1 MVAKAITEIIK
12 VTTAIMMIMDMV
24 NKTKNLL
31 IIALV
36 VILFVLSEDSLGTVN
51 ASSLSSYSL
60 NEYTGGEGSGDSGSE
75 GGDSVSSSG
84 YTPEQIAA
92 AKAWLSAHGYA
103 PTRAGAAAAYQD
115 YLSGKLDNDPDVRRY
130 KGLDDTNTSSADSSS
145 DNVSLN
151 ETNNSPS
158 SNVSQDSA
166 ATNVS
171 ADSSDSTEAN
181 TANTTNASAKTN
193 DATGEADMTEFLEI
207 VADGEDAEALA
218 DTEGSKKYDPFGAKI
233 YALKDKLEITSN
245 DSSVYLLENATEEEY
260 KKSSDQKAFVVII
273 LAIFIVLISGIIL
286 IINRGKQ
293 KSEL

>member
-1 MVAKAITEIIK
+1 
-12 VTTAIMMIMDMV
+12 MMIMDMV

-151 ETNNSPS
+151 ETKNSPS

-193 DATGEADMTEFLEI
+193 DATGEADMTEFLEM

-218 DTEGSKKYDPFGAKI
+218 DTEGAKKYDPFGAKI
-233 YALKDKLEITSN
+233 YALKDKLEITSD

-260 KKSSDQKAFVVII
+260 KKSSDQKALVII
-273 LAIFIVLISGIIL
+273 IIAIAIVLLSGIIL
-286 IINRGKQ
+286 IINRNKQ
-293 KSEL
+293 KSES

>member
-1 MVAKAITEIIK
+1 
-12 VTTAIMMIMDMV
+12 MMIMDMV

-60 NEYTGGEGSGDSGSE
+60 NAYTGGEGSEDSGSE

-171 ADSSDSTEAN
+171 SDSSDSTEAN

-218 DTEGSKKYDPFGAKI
+218 DTEGAKKYDPFGAKI

-260 KKSSDQKAFVVII
+260 KKSSDQKALVII
-273 LAIFIVLISGIIL
+273 IFAIAIVLLSGIIL
-286 IINRGKQ
+286 IINRNKQ
-293 KSEL
+293 KSES

>member
-1 MVAKAITEIIK
+1 
-12 VTTAIMMIMDMV
+12 MIMDMV

-84 YTPEQIAA
+84 YTPDHIAA
-92 AKAWLSAHGYA
+92 AN
-103 PTRAGAAAAYQD
+103 QD

-181 TANTTNASAKTN
+181 TTNASAKTN

-218 DTEGSKKYDPFGAKI
+218 DTEGTKYDPFGAKI

-260 KKSSDQKAFVVII
+260 KKSSDQKALVII
-273 LAIFIVLISGIIL
+273 IIAIAIVLLSGIIL
-286 IINRGKQ
+286 IINRNKQ